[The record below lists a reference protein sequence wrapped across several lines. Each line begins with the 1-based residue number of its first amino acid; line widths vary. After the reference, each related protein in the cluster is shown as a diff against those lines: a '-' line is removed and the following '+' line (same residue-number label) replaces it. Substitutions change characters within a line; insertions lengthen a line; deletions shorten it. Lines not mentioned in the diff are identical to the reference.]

1 MKYTLL
7 ALIFASNAFA
17 CPSHLRLGAGD
28 KAPCNGYFFNDASE
42 LRIRTELT
50 VKDKKIDNLN
60 GALKLKDLAIDAKV
74 YEAEL
79 WRDEAKKQAKV
90 AAEREDDF
98 NKGLYMGVGGM
109 VLLMLLVGLA
119 NR

>member
-50 VKDKKIDNLN
+50 VKDKKIDNLEKS
-60 GALKLKDLAIDAKV
+60 LTLKDLAIDAKIK
-74 YEAEL
+74 ESEL
-79 WRDEAKKQAKV
+79 WKSEAKRQAEV
-90 AAEREDDF
+90 AADRKGDF
-98 NKGLYMGVGGM
+98 NKGLWTGIGGSILLY
-109 VLLMLLVGLA
+109 LLMGAVKK
-119 NR
+119 

>member
-28 KAPCNGYFFNDASE
+28 KAPCSGYFFNEASE

-50 VKDKKIDNLN
+50 VKEKQIDNLN

-79 WRDEAKKQAKV
+79 WKDEAKKQAKV
-90 AAEREDDF
+90 AAEREGDF
-98 NKGLYMGVGGM
+98 TKGVYMGIGGT
-109 VLLMLLVGLA
+109 VLTILLLGLV
-119 NR
+119 NK

>member
-17 CPSHLRLGAGD
+17 CPSHLRLGAND

-50 VKDKKIDNLN
+50 VKEKRIENLEKS
-60 GALKLKDLAIDAKV
+60 LTLKDLAIDAKV
-74 YEAEL
+74 YESEL
-79 WRDEAKKQAKV
+79 WQAEAGKQARL

-98 NKGLYMGVGGM
+98 TKGVYMGIGGT

-119 NR
+119 TK